1 MSKCS
6 MKLLLGQEN
15 MKKRVRKKLKKCE
28 LLELGSCLYYVKT
41 TGWKFQEKC
50 IQTSL
55 MLYLTGV
62 DSNALHTVAIQ

>member
-1 MSKCS
+1 MFSEIVNGTRKHEEKSK
-6 MKLLLGQEN
+6 
-15 MKKRVRKKLKKCE
+15 KKLKKCE

-55 MLYLTGV
+55 MVYLTGV